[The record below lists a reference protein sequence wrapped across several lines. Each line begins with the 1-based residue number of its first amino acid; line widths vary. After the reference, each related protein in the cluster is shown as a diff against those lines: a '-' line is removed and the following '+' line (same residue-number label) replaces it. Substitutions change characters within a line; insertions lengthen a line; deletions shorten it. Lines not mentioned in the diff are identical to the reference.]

1 VFQDV
6 TSLGGTYQAR
16 NLRERVEQEKTRHE
30 EILAQIKLDEC
41 LVRAHI
47 VAIGI
52 QLQAAAGTLDR
63 AHALLNP
70 IGGRRKARV
79 DVQHFDDGLARRATN
94 VDLERFTSE
103 YRSFL
108 QAATAAGGGGTAAA
122 GLWGAVQILGHAS
135 TGAAMASLHGAA
147 ATSAGWAWFGG
158 GSLAAGGG
166 GMALGHIVLPGVG
179 TAIAVGFSAVLSY
192 REAGQLRT
200 ALKEIEIANHTNL
213 AVMRGTSEARAKYS
227 EGEQKLTREAASL
240 AAAVLIVDRKLRR
253 FRFLSDVIRRI
264 RFYFFG
270 YYYTATDMEQ
280 VVELERAVD
289 GFMAAFSRRR

>member
-1 VFQDV
+1 MREENGKSWLDDITKTSSDKGLLRASWDVFQDV

-30 EILAQIKLDEC
+30 EILAQIQLDEC
-41 LVRAHI
+41 LIHAHI

-52 QLQAAAGTLDR
+52 QLQAAAGTLDS

-79 DVQHFDDGLARRATN
+79 DVQHINDGLARRA
-94 VDLERFTSE
+94 
-103 YRSFL
+103 
-108 QAATAAGGGGTAAA
+108 
-122 GLWGAVQILGHAS
+122 
-135 TGAAMASLHGAA
+135 
-147 ATSAGWAWFGG
+147 
-158 GSLAAGGG
+158 
-166 GMALGHIVLPGVG
+166 
-179 TAIAVGFSAVLSY
+179 
-192 REAGQLRT
+192 

-213 AVMRGTSEARAKYS
+213 SVMRGTSEARAKYS

-240 AAAVLIVDRKLRR
+240 GAVLIVDRKLRR
-253 FRFLSDVIRRI
+253 FRLLSDVIRRI

-270 YYYTATDMEQ
+270 YYYTAADMEH

>member
-1 VFQDV
+1 LREENGKSWLDDITKTSSDKGLLRASWDVFQDV

-70 IGGRRKARV
+70 IGGWRKARV

-122 GLWGAVQILGHAS
+122 GLWGLS
-135 TGAAMASLHGAA
+135 RFSAMRPPARPWRPCMELLRQAL
-147 ATSAGWAWFGG
+147 AGRGLVEDLLP
-158 GSLAAGGG
+158 LAA
-166 GMALGHIVLPGVG
+166 VEWPWG
-179 TAIAVGFSAVLSY
+179 T
-192 REAGQLRT
+192 
-200 ALKEIEIANHTNL
+200 
-213 AVMRGTSEARAKYS
+213 
-227 EGEQKLTREAASL
+227 
-240 AAAVLIVDRKLRR
+240 
-253 FRFLSDVIRRI
+253 
-264 RFYFFG
+264 
-270 YYYTATDMEQ
+270 
-280 VVELERAVD
+280 
-289 GFMAAFSRRR
+289 